1 MAGQFLTDD
10 ERVVLVG
17 ISEMEGVDGRRAAA
31 LLGMD
36 GGKSQSEAAEAAG
49 LTVGQVK
56 YAWRKFKA
64 QRLAAF
70 ADVGVGET
78 AVSSSSSDPAVSE
91 QTKRLEGLVSELDDL
106 VAELKATVPAEG
118 VSPYSPLTLLTTI
131 RENLHNL
138 APDVQFGILESF
150 EGMTLEDVKDIDTWK
165 GMAYMLS
172 YSAQF
177 QAGLVK
183 EKLNE
188 KLPDPLKP
196 DTVLGFMKKSID
208 RFTPELAKDM
218 YNNFQGTSKEDWLD
232 PDTWKGMWYMINYS
246 MQFQAEQLKQRLTG
260 VPAEE
265 EG

>member
-1 MAGQFLTDD
+1 MAEQFVADD
-10 ERVVLVG
+10 ERTALAG
-17 ISEMEGVDGRRAAA
+17 LAGLDDVDGRRAAA
-31 LLGMD
+31 LLAMD
-36 GGKSQSEAAEAAG
+36 EGKSQSEAAKASG
-49 LTVGQVK
+49 LTAGQVK
-56 YAWRKFKA
+56 YAWRKFKK
-64 QRLAAF
+64 QRVTAF
-70 ADVGVGET
+70 TNEGVEET
-78 AVSSSSSDPAVSE
+78 DTLTNEPAVSD
-91 QTKRLEGLVSELDDL
+91 QTKRLEELVGELDGL

-118 VSPYSPLTLLTTI
+118 ASPYSPLTLLTTI
-131 RENLHNL
+131 QENLHNL

-177 QAGLVK
+177 QADLVK

-188 KLPDPLKP
+188 TLPDPFKP
-196 DTVLGFMKKSID
+196 DTVLGFMKKSIE
-208 RFTPELAKDM
+208 RFTPDLAKDM

-260 VPAEE
+260 VPTEE

>member
-1 MAGQFLTDD
+1 MIIMAQQFLTED
-10 ERVVLVG
+10 ERVALIELVKVES
-17 ISEMEGVDGRRAAA
+17 IDGQRAAA
-31 LLGMD
+31 LLAMD
-36 GGKSQSEAAEAAG
+36 EGKSQSEAAQAAG
-49 LTVGQVK
+49 LTAGQVK
-56 YAWRKFKA
+56 YAWRKFKT

-70 ADVGVGET
+70 AGAGEST
-78 AVSSSSSDPAVSE
+78 PVASEPAVSE
-91 QTKRLEGLVSELDDL
+91 QAKRLEELVGELDGL

-118 VSPYSPLTLLTTI
+118 MSPYSPLTLLTTI

-177 QAGLVK
+177 QADRVK

-188 KLPDPLKP
+188 TLPDPLKP
-196 DTVLGFMKKSID
+196 DTILGFMKKSIEQ
-208 RFTPELAKDM
+208 FTPDLAKDM

-260 VPAEE
+260 VPTEE